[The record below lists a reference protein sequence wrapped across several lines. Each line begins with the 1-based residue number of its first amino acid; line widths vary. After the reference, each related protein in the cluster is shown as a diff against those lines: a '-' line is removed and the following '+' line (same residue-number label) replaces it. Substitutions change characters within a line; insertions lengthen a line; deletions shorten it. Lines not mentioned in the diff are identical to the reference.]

1 MTTKQRVGVYPGTFD
16 PIHNG
21 HIDIVRRA
29 TRVVDTLI
37 IAVAANIGKDP
48 LLTLQQR
55 IELASFEAEAL
66 MKSDRA
72 NGCKILVEPF
82 EVLLVAFAREVGANL
97 IVRGLRAVSDFE
109 YEFQMASNNAR
120 LAPGIETV
128 FLTASETN
136 QFISS
141 RFVKEIHR
149 YGGDVS
155 SFISANAM
163 AALDRQTGSSS

>member
-1 MTTKQRVGVYPGTFD
+1 MMSPRIGVYPGTFD

-29 TRVVDTLI
+29 TRVLDRLT

-48 LLTLQQR
+48 LLSLEQR
-55 IELASFEAEAL
+55 IELASYEANQL
-66 MKSDRA
+66 MAQGRA
-72 NGCKILVEPF
+72 NDCDIQVAPF
-82 EVLLVAFAREVGANL
+82 DVLLVDFAHKVEATL
-97 IVRGLRAVSDFE
+97 IIRGLRAVSDFE

-149 YGGDVS
+149 FGGDVS

-163 AALDRQTGSSS
+163 AMLDQEAR

>member
-1 MTTKQRVGVYPGTFD
+1 MMSPRIGVYPGTFD

-29 TRVVDTLI
+29 TRVLDRLT

-48 LLTLQQR
+48 LLSLEKR
-55 IELASFEAEAL
+55 IELASYEASSL
-66 MKSDRA
+66 MEQGRA
-72 NGCKILVEPF
+72 NGCIIQVAPF
-82 EVLLVAFAREVGANL
+82 ENLLVDFAQKVDATL
-97 IVRGLRAVSDFE
+97 IIRGLRAVSDFE

-149 YGGDVS
+149 FGGDVS

-163 AALDRQTGSSS
+163 AALDQECR